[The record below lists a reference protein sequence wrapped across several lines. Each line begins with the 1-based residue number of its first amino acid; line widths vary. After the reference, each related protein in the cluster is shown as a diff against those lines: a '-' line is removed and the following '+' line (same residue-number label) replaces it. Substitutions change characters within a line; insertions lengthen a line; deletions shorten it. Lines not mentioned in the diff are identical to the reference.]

1 MAHVSFPDE
10 RYNTHKLTTTCRGG
24 VWDAPRV
31 NDNSFCGATV
41 NGAAVWRSYLTFTHV
56 NN

>member
-1 MAHVSFPDE
+1 MVHVSFPDE
-10 RYNTHKLTTTCRGG
+10 RYNTPKLITRRGG

-31 NDNSFCGATV
+31 NDNRFCGATV
-41 NGAAVWRSYLTFTHV
+41 NGAAVRRSYLTYTHV